1 MAEFVI
7 RGQRVV
13 VEDNYAALVL
23 VIQDL
28 IDILA
33 ELKRELRK

>member
-1 MAEFVI
+1 MAEFEV
-7 RGQRVV
+7 RGQRLAID
-13 VEDNYAALVL
+13 DNYLALAL